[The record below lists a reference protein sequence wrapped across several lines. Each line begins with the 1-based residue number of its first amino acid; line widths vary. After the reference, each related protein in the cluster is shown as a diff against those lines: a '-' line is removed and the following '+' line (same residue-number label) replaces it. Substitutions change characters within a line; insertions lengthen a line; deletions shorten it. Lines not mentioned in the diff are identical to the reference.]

1 MLGNADFSKSLIE
14 KSGLAHELKE
24 KKKERKEK
32 KKERKLWLLNIGTVQ
47 PVPYQTNEQA

>member
-24 KKKERKEK
+24 KKKRKK
-32 KKERKLWLLNIGTVQ
+32 RKKERKKTVALEYWHSATCSI
-47 PVPYQTNEQA
+47 PDK